1 MQEVYDI
8 SREGRFSMK
17 RLALVPAV
25 LMIALITALPAGA
38 SPLIETFPVDFTL
51 SSAQCSNLADGTT
64 LTGSGIEKSITI
76 ERTNASGVT
85 TVINATHAYGTATD
99 QAGNVYV
106 FDYSN
111 ELRVSNTLASPDVFT
126 GVMTDH
132 FSNSGS
138 GPATLNNGFVANVT
152 FTPTSFSV
160 VPISSFG
167 DPLSFP
173 DGAAHCD
180 PL

>member
-1 MQEVYDI
+1 M
-8 SREGRFSMK
+8 R
-17 RLALVPAV
+17 RLALVPVVLVIAV
-25 LMIALITALPAGA
+25 AFALPAGA
-38 SPLIETFPVDFTL
+38 RPLIETFPVSFTL
-51 SSAQCSNLADGTT
+51 SSAQCSNLASGTT
-64 LTGSGIEKSITI
+64 LTGSGIAKSITT
-76 ERTNASGVT
+76 ERTAGGVT
-85 TVINATHAYGTATD
+85 TIINATHAHGTSTD

-111 ELRVSNTLASPDVFT
+111 EFRASNTVANPDTYT
-126 GVMTDH
+126 GFMTDH

-138 GPATLNNGFVANVT
+138 DPAKLNNGFVANITTDFST
-152 FTPTSFSV
+152 FFTV
-160 VPISSFG
+160 EPISSFG

>member
-1 MQEVYDI
+1 M
-8 SREGRFSMK
+8 R

-25 LMIALITALPAGA
+25 LVMAVAFAIPAGA
-38 SPLIETFPVDFTL
+38 SPLIETFPVSFTIP
-51 SSAQCSNLADGTT
+51 SGQCSNLAAGTT

-76 ERTNASGVT
+76 EKTAGDIT
-85 TVINATHAYGTATD
+85 TIINATHAHGTATD
-99 QAGNVYV
+99 QDGNVYV

-111 ELRVSNTLASPDVFT
+111 EFRASNTAADPDTFS
-126 GVMTDH
+126 GLMTDH

-138 GPATLNNGFVANVT
+138 GPAKLNNGFVANITTDFAT
-152 FTPTSFSV
+152 FFTL

>member
-1 MQEVYDI
+1 M
-8 SREGRFSMK
+8 R
-17 RLALVPAV
+17 RLALVPAILV
-25 LMIALITALPAGA
+25 AALLVALPAGA
-38 SPLIETFPVDFTL
+38 SPLVETFPVTFTL
-51 SSAQCSNLADGTT
+51 SSAQCSNLPSGTT
-64 LTGSGIEKSITI
+64 LTGSGIAKSITI

-85 TVINATHAYGTATD
+85 TVINATHAHGTSTD

-106 FDYSN
+106 FNYSN
-111 ELRVSNTLASPDVFT
+111 EFRVSNTVADPDVFT
-126 GVMTDH
+126 GLMSDH

-138 GPATLNNGFVANVT
+138 GPAKLNNGFVANVT
-152 FTPTSFSV
+152 FTPSSFSV